1 MTTKTKV
8 TITITIILLIIAVG
22 YIVFD
27 EGSNYLNN
35 QRGLYYQAGYQEGAS
50 YWNDKVTEIA
60 REEDSLLY
68 VNNQTEFKLTFK
80 QLCEGR

>member
-22 YIVFD
+22 YRVFD

-35 QRGLYYQAGYQEGAS
+35 QRGLYYQAGYQDHYTNEYSVAQTG
-50 YWNDKVTEIA
+50 KEIIQGGMLP
-60 REEDSLLY
+60 EVE
-68 VNNQTEFKLTFK
+68 V
-80 QLCEGR
+80 